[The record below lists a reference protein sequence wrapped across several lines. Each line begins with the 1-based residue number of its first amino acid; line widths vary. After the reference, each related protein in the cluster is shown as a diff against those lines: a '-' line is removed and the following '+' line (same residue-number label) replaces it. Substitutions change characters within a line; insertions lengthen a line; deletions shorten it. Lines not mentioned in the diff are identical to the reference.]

1 MTIVECAGKCF
12 SFLGEV
18 RKVLD
23 IDFKTTEEG
32 IEKLKR
38 AIKKRDRMGGAL
50 YWNACEGDCLK
61 LADRLTAAGVDKNI
75 IASIGGW
82 EIRER

>member
-1 MTIVECAGKCF
+1 M
-12 SFLGEV
+12 
-18 RKVLD
+18 LD
-23 IDFKTTEEG
+23 INFKTPEDG

-38 AIKKRDRMGGAL
+38 AVGIRNQMGGDL
-50 YWNACEGDCLK
+50 YWYVCEEDCLK
-61 LADRLTAAGVDKNI
+61 LADRLTAAGVDKNT